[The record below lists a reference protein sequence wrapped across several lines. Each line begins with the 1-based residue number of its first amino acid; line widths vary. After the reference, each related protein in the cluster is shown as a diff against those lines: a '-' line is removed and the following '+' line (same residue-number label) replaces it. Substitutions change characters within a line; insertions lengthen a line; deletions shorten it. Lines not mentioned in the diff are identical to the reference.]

1 MDKRKSYYI
10 ILDTETAPFDN
21 TIKEVDSKNMVT
33 YDIGFC
39 VVDKKGNVYESHSY
53 IIKEIFFN
61 NNLMRSAYYYNKVPQ
76 YLSDIIKGDRIVES
90 FFNVQKILFDIFEKW
105 NCKAIISHNAIF
117 DYNSLTTTLQY
128 LTNKQVYYFPYNF
141 PYWDSLKMARDV
153 LKTRK
158 TYKNFCEKYNFMT
171 KHKKPRPQLKA
182 EVIYKFLTNNPDFI
196 ESHTGLEDCLIENEI
211 VKYCFNSHKKM
222 RKELFNR

>member
-1 MDKRKSYYI
+1 MDRRKSYYI
-10 ILDTETAPFDN
+10 ILDTETAPLDN
-21 TIKEVDSKNMVT
+21 TIKEVNSKNMVT

-61 NNLMRSAYYYNKVPQ
+61 NDLMRSAYYYNKVPQ
-76 YLSDIIKGDRIVES
+76 YLSDIIKGNRIVES
-90 FFNVQKILFDIFEKW
+90 FFNVQTILFNTFEKW

-128 LTNKQVYYFPYNF
+128 LTNKQVYYFPYDF

-158 TYKNFCEKYNFMT
+158 TYKNFCEKNNFMT
-171 KHKKPRPQLKA
+171 RHKTPRPQLKA
-182 EVIYKFLTNNPDFI
+182 EVIYRFLTDNPDFI